1 MMCAMSGLIVF
12 ALWML
17 GYALGL
23 IVWHIIWSK
32 IHYDTPSKL
41 T

>member
-1 MMCAMSGLIVF
+1 MMCALFVF
-12 ALWML
+12 AVWMV

-32 IHYDTPSKL
+32 IHCDTWWA
-41 T
+41 